1 MLNARSLIL
10 GVCLILPS
18 FAAFGQ
24 NGNGSHTTY
33 DIGIFSGFRSGG
45 NFEDAV
51 TGETLDLDEGTSGG
65 VVVRIA
71 QSSRT
76 FVEILYTEQSTRTQA
91 GGLLTGD
98 PLFDMNVRYLHI
110 GGIYEL
116 NDALNRPYVMGSV
129 GLTRF
134 EPQGAL
140 LESETRFS
148 LGLGAGYLFPCDA
161 QLQSAP
167 RGASHRYR
175 VQQLRRIVLHQW
187 PLPNHARQRCALAGG
202 SVTHV
207 CRSVLNDSRRIA
219 ASQPGP
225 RHSVVT

>member
-10 GVCLILPS
+10 CVCLILPS

-91 GGLLTGD
+91 GGLLMGD

-148 LGLGAGYLFPCDA
+148 LGLGAGYLFPVTRSSNLRLEARAIGTAFNSSGELFCTNGRCRITLDSDA
-161 QLQSAP
+161 LWQAEVSLTFAV
-167 RGASHRYR
+167 AF
-175 VQQLRRIVLHQW
+175 
-187 PLPNHARQRCALAGG
+187 
-202 SVTHV
+202 
-207 CRSVLNDSRRIA
+207 
-219 ASQPGP
+219 
-225 RHSVVT
+225 

>member
-10 GVCLILPS
+10 CVCLILPS

-148 LGLGAGYLFPCDA
+148 LGLGAGYLFPVTRSSNLRLEARAIGTAFNSSGELFCTNGRCRITLDSDA
-161 QLQSAP
+161 LWQAEVSLTFA
-167 RGASHRYR
+167 
-175 VQQLRRIVLHQW
+175 VEF
-187 PLPNHARQRCALAGG
+187 
-202 SVTHV
+202 
-207 CRSVLNDSRRIA
+207 
-219 ASQPGP
+219 
-225 RHSVVT
+225 

>member
-71 QSSRT
+71 QSSST

-98 PLFDMNVRYLHI
+98 PLFDMNVRYLHV

-134 EPQGAL
+134 EPQGAS

-148 LGLGAGYLFPCDA
+148 LGLGAGYLFPVTRRSNLRLEARAIGTAFNSSGELFCTNGRCRITLDSDA
-161 QLQSAP
+161 LWQAEVSLTFAV
-167 RGASHRYR
+167 AF
-175 VQQLRRIVLHQW
+175 
-187 PLPNHARQRCALAGG
+187 
-202 SVTHV
+202 
-207 CRSVLNDSRRIA
+207 
-219 ASQPGP
+219 
-225 RHSVVT
+225 